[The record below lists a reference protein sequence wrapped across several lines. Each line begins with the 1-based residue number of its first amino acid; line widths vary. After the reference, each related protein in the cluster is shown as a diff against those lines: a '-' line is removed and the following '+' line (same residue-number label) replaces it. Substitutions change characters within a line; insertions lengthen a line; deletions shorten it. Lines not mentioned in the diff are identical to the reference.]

1 MEWAR
6 ALACGLDPLACSVLA
21 ISIAPWWWTI
31 MFWAKDTSAAL
42 WVASTEADAA
52 DDVGAAEV
60 VDDELAELPP
70 PQAARVRDK
79 AAAPAATPRRVK
91 VFMTVVLLVDL
102 LAGCRRGEV
111 GAATAAPRGSSA

>member
-1 MEWAR
+1 VINHEDLSKILDTVQSLTCWVEACASAIWAIWM
-6 ALACGLDPLACSVLA
+6 AL
-21 ISIAPWWWTI
+21 WWWTI

-60 VDDELAELPP
+60 VDDEAVESPP
-70 PQAARVRDK
+70 PQAARVMDR

-91 VFMTVVLLVDL
+91 VCMTVVLLVGL
-102 LAGCRRGEV
+102 V
-111 GAATAAPRGSSA
+111 W